1 VKDDFGKHLM
11 FDSSILDLKL
21 MEDEVLR
28 IVSYYVNKQEPIL
41 AESDLRNI
49 FPACDRFEL
58 IEEVF
63 EYELGYQSAKAELA
77 ISYLECFEHITD
89 LLE

>member
-1 VKDDFGKHLM
+1 VKDDFGKHIL
-11 FDSSILDLKL
+11 FDSALLDLKL

-28 IVSYYVNKQEPIL
+28 IVSFYINKQEPIL

-58 IEEVF
+58 I
-63 EYELGYQSAKAELA
+63 Q
-77 ISYLECFEHITD
+77 
-89 LLE
+89 